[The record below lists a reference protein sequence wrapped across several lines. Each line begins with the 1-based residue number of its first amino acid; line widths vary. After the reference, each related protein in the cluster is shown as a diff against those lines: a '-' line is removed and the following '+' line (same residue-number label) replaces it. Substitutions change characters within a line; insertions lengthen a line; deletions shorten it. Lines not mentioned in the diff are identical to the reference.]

1 MKIRTVFFWA
11 HLIGGVTAGIVIL
24 IMSLTGALLT
34 YERQLIE
41 WSDRAFRVAPSA
53 EAQRLP
59 VQQLMDQV
67 TATHPDIVPTA
78 VTVRAVREAPV
89 TINAGQR
96 TVYVDPYSAEVIGE
110 PTTDVRRWMSEL
122 RAWHRWLAIEGP
134 NRPVARAITGWSN
147 AIFLFIVLS
156 GMYLWLPRRW
166 SWQNVKA
173 VAIFKAGLSSKA
185 RDFNWHN
192 VIGIWSAVPLALVV
206 ATAMP
211 ISFLWASNLIYRAVG
226 ETPPQQGGGPGGAAG
241 RGAGPG
247 AAPAASGENGAGRE
261 AARGAGPEGRGGRT
275 GGDESR
281 ARAAEGPRGGQ
292 PGEGQRQP
300 QPVRLAN
307 LDALFARAERQV
319 TDWRS
324 INLRLPTAAD
334 APLAFAVDQGNGG
347 QPQLRSTLTLDAATG
362 DVVRWETFGSQS
374 LGRRLRSWSRFT
386 HTGEAFGL
394 LGQTIAGLVSAG
406 GVVLVYTGLALAW
419 RRFFGRKTSAVAAAQ
434 KEAA

>member
-1 MKIRTVFFWA
+1 
-11 HLIGGVTAGIVIL
+11 
-24 IMSLTGALLT
+24 
-34 YERQLIE
+34 
-41 WSDRAFRVAPSA
+41 
-53 EAQRLP
+53 
-59 VQQLMDQV
+59 MDQV
-67 TATHPDIVPTA
+67 TASHPDIVPTA
-78 VTVRAVREAPV
+78 VTVRADREAPV

-122 RAWHRWLAIEGP
+122 RAWHRWLAIDGP

-173 VAIFKAGLSSKA
+173 VALFRTGLTSKA

-211 ISFLWASNLIYRAVG
+211 ISFPWASNLIYRAVG
-226 ETPPQQGGGPGGAAG
+226 EAPPQQGGGAGAPAG
-241 RGAGPG
+241 RGAGPNARRT
-247 AAPAASGENGAGRE
+247 AAG
-261 AARGAGPEGRGGRT
+261 
-275 GGDESR
+275 
-281 ARAAEGPRGGQ
+281 
-292 PGEGQRQP
+292 QP
-300 QPVRLAN
+300 QPVRVAN
-307 LDALFARAERQV
+307 LDALFARAEQQV
-319 TDWRS
+319 ADWRS

-362 DVVRWETFGSQS
+362 NVVRWETFESQS

-419 RRFFGRKTSAVAAAQ
+419 RRFFGRKTSTAASERR
-434 KEAA
+434 EAA

>member
-1 MKIRTVFFWA
+1 MKLRTVFFWS
-11 HLIGGVTAGIVIL
+11 HLVGGVTAGIVIL

-41 WSDRAFRVAPSA
+41 WSDRAFRVTPSA
-53 EAQRLP
+53 DAQRLP
-59 VQQLMDQV
+59 VQALMDQV
-67 TATHPDIVPTA
+67 TASHPDIVPTA
-78 VTVRAVREAPV
+78 VTVRADREAPV

-96 TVYVDPYSAEVIGE
+96 TVYVNPYNAQVIGE
-110 PTTDVRRWMSEL
+110 PTTDIRRWMSEL

-156 GMYLWLPRRW
+156 GMYLWMPRRW

-173 VAIFKAGLSSKA
+173 ITLFRSGLSSKA

-211 ISFLWASNLIYRAVG
+211 ISFPWANNLVYRAVG
-226 ETPPQQGGGPGGAAG
+226 EAPPQQGGGPGGPAG
-241 RGAGPG
+241 RGA
-247 AAPAASGENGAGRE
+247 A
-261 AARGAGPEGRGGRT
+261 
-275 GGDESR
+275 
-281 ARAAEGPRGGQ
+281 
-292 PGEGQRQP
+292 RQP
-300 QPVRLAN
+300 QPVRVAN
-307 LDALFARAERQV
+307 LDALFARAEQQV
-319 TDWRS
+319 AGWRS

-347 QPQLRSTLTLDAATG
+347 QPQLRSTLTLDASTG
-362 DVVRWETFGSQS
+362 GVVRWETFESQS

-419 RRFFGRKTSAVAAAQ
+419 RRFFGRKASTAASERQ
-434 KEAA
+434 QAA